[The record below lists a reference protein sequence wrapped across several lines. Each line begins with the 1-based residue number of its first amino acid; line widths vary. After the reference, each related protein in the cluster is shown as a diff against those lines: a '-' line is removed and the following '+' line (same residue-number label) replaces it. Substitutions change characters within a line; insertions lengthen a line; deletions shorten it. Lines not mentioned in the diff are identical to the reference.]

1 MSSLHQPPVPPTPDA
16 LGALRARIAAAA
28 AGVRF
33 VSENDAPF
41 TALALPAPPA
51 VGKLG
56 EAEVRGLF
64 GIGAGIPVRE
74 RSLDD
79 FFSYGTAPDP
89 ADAASVAIAPR
100 VTALRDLVRTLAP
113 DARAWRVGD
122 GAEVRYLVVGRAAV
136 GIVGLETTGY
146 ES

>member
-1 MSSLHQPPVPPTPDA
+1 MPPLIQLAMSPSA
-16 LGALRARIAAAA
+16 ESLGAQRARIAAAA

-41 TALALPAPPA
+41 APVAVATPAATDA
-51 VGKLG
+51 VGV
-56 EAEVRGLF
+56 AELRRLF
-64 GIGAGIPVRE
+64 GIAPDVPVRE

-89 ADAASVAIAPR
+89 SDAASVADAPR
-100 VTALRDLVRTLAP
+100 VTALRDLLRTLAP
-113 DARAWRVGD
+113 DVRAWRVGD
-122 GAEVRYLVVGRAAV
+122 GAEVRYLVVGRVAGGVAGV
-136 GIVGLETTGY
+136 ETTGY